1 MIKINKDVNDI
12 PPSLRTDV
20 ISIKH
25 NPAKTTNDRRLEL
38 ISAGRYINSS
48 LYASRYKTRDI
59 KDRLKSLYKNCCF
72 CGFHDQQL
80 EVEHYRPKSKY
91 YWLTYSWDNL
101 LFSCTKC
108 NKAKSD
114 KFSISGLEVAI
125 KADYDLSGINCLS
138 DIYDLQE
145 KPMLINP
152 EKITEDESAAFV
164 YEKDGHVHSD
174 NPRVDYTIKTCD
186 LDRDNLVE
194 ERKAIWDKFVNS
206 INARKWKY
214 RDDMEALK
222 VSLYDAIEDFIA
234 EAKDDNIPLISFRR
248 YVIKSEW
255 INELLKF

>member
-1 MIKINKDVNDI
+1 MGYNLPLDNNGLGYNNILHMAA
-12 PPSLRTDV
+12 SL
-20 ISIKH
+20 
-25 NPAKTTNDRRLEL
+25 
-38 ISAGRYINSS
+38 G
-48 LYASRYKTRDI
+48 
-59 KDRLKSLYKNCCF
+59 
-72 CGFHDQQL
+72 
-80 EVEHYRPKSKY
+80 
-91 YWLTYSWDNL
+91 
-101 LFSCTKC
+101 
-108 NKAKSD
+108 
-114 KFSISGLEVAI
+114 
-125 KADYDLSGINCLS
+125 
-138 DIYDLQE
+138 DLQE

-206 INARKWKY
+206 INARKWKHRY
-214 RDDMEALK
+214 DMEALK